1 MPESRREQ
9 VSLLAFVVAALLI
22 SVFVSKSLESCRVL
36 EDAPYPHFET
46 RLPGRKSL
54 PKREPS
60 PRPAPADQRP
70 LVSSSLPAGDADH
83 FVVLD
88 SLHSSLPSLTP
99 IIATRRR
106 DRSAR

>member
-9 VSLLAFVVAALLI
+9 VSLLAFVVFALVISIAAG
-22 SVFVSKSLESCRVL
+22 KSLESCRVL

-46 RLPGRKSL
+46 RLPGRKDGA
-54 PKREPS
+54 KREPAVS
-60 PRPAPADQRP
+60 PANAAPVRP

-88 SLHSSLPSLTP
+88 SLHSSSLTHP
-99 IIATRRR
+99 DHSDTTSR
-106 DRSAR
+106 